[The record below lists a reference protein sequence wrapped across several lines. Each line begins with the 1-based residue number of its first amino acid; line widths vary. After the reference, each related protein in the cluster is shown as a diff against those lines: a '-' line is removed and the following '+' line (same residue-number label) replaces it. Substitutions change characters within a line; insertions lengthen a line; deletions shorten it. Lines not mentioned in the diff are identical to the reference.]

1 VAEEP
6 AAPHRLNPTIGLAI
20 ESVLRKSLSKKP
32 DLRYPTC
39 QEFARAL
46 EKACAASKGWKTMP
60 RGGSL
65 NEPTMAD
72 SAKPGVILPPARR
85 ARLAEAT
92 TTAERAERRTAGFL
106 PFLLAILVA
115 AGLLALIGWQAA
127 PWISN
132 QVQMTKTPAPAAPP
146 ATTPAS
152 TPAPVP
158 AEPKPS
164 PMPPAAT
171 TPAEAAEAAHTPP
184 AQPKQKP
191 PARPAPA
198 IAATQPVS
206 IISSPA
212 GATATLD
219 ENPQKACKA
228 PCSLDAQR
236 GRHTISITMP
246 GYQIE
251 HRDVDVESS
260 PVETLPVVLRPLGGT
275 LLLASVPAGAAIS
288 VNGRPIPQVT
298 PAQIP
303 LSPGTYTIAIEKN
316 GKQASATVEIRNGAI
331 THQRIVLE

>member
-6 AAPHRLNPTIGLAI
+6 AAPHRLNPTIGIAI

-39 QEFARAL
+39 QEFAGAL
-46 EKACAASKGWKTMP
+46 ERACAGSKGWKTMP

-65 NEPTMAD
+65 NEPTMVD
-72 SAKPGVILPPARR
+72 SAKPGVTLPPARR
-85 ARLAEAT
+85 AHRAEAT
-92 TTAERAERRTAGFL
+92 TTAERGERRTARFL

-127 PWISN
+127 PWLAN
-132 QVQMTKTPAPAAPP
+132 QTRAPKPPAPPPVAAAPP
-146 ATTPAS
+146 ATTPA
-152 TPAPVP
+152 PVQ

-164 PMPPAAT
+164 PMPPPAA
-171 TPAEAAEAAHTPP
+171 TPAEAANAENAPTEPP
-184 AQPKQKP
+184 RAK
-191 PARPAPA
+191 PAPA
-198 IAATQPVS
+198 IAVTQPVS

-219 ENPQKACKA
+219 GNPQKACKA
-228 PCSLDAQR
+228 PCSLEAAR

-260 PVETLPVVLRPLGGT
+260 PVETLPVILRPLGGT

-303 LSPGTYTIAIEKN
+303 LSPGTYTIAIEKD
-316 GKQASATVEIRNGAI
+316 GKQASAKVEIRNGVI
-331 THQRIVLE
+331 THQRIVLEP